1 MKKINSYI
9 LNSPLFSALSD
20 KYETTRFKVIG
31 FIGYKNDYTMDQ
43 DFSNIKKQIKKHFNT
58 QTHKQK
64 VIDIGESIKAKQVLI
79 DGLRDERAAAM
90 RCVWLCFH
98 LFKKGRPFSD
108 HHELV
113 SIC

>member
-1 MKKINSYI
+1 M
-9 LNSPLFSALSD
+9 SD

-43 DFSNIKKQIKKHFNT
+43 DFSNIKKQIKNHS

-64 VIDIGESIKAKQVLI
+64 VIDIGEIIKAKQVLR

-90 RCVWLCFH
+90 KCVRLCFH